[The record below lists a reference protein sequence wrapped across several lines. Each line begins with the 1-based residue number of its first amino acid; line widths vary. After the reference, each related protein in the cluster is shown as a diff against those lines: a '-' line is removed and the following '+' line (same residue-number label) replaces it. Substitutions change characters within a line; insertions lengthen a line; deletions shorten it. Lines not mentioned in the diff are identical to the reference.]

1 MQARQIMTR
10 DPLCVL
16 PTDPIW
22 RAAEL
27 MRYHG
32 IGCTPVVS
40 DETSRRVV
48 GMLTDRDI
56 AIRCVARKHN
66 GSCTVSD
73 HMTATPIHSVLTT
86 DDASRVMQKMQSARI
101 QRVPVVGPDGKLAG
115 IISQGDV
122 LRHMGRRDPVA
133 FERTMEH
140 VYAGSTFI
148 R

>member
-1 MQARQIMTR
+1 MQARELMTR

-22 RAAEL
+22 QAAEI

-32 IGCTPVVS
+32 IGCTPVVA
-40 DETSRRVV
+40 DEHSRRVV

-56 AIRCVARKHN
+56 AIRCVARKHVAR
-66 GSCTVSD
+66 CTVSD
-73 HMTATPIHSVLTT
+73 HMTSTPIHSVLAT
-86 DDASRVMQKMQSARI
+86 DDAPRVMHRMEQARV
-101 QRVPVVGPDGKLAG
+101 RRLPVLSDDGALIG

-122 LRHMGRRDPVA
+122 LRRLGHQEPLLV
-133 FERTMEH
+133 ERSMEH
-140 VYAGSTFI
+140 VYAGSTFV

>member
-1 MQARQIMTR
+1 MLARQIMTR

-32 IGCTPVVS
+32 IGCTPVLA
-40 DETSRRVV
+40 DESSRHVV

-56 AIRCVARKHN
+56 TTRCVARKHG
-66 GSCTVSD
+66 GSCRVAD
-73 HMTATPIHSVLTT
+73 HMTATPIHAVLTT
-86 DDASRVMQKMQSARI
+86 DDATRVMQKMQAARV
-101 QRVPVVGPDGKLAG
+101 QRVPVLHADGTLAG
-115 IISQGDV
+115 IVSQGDV
-122 LRHMGRRDPVA
+122 LRHMGRQDPIA

-140 VYAGSTFI
+140 VYSGSTFV

>member
-1 MQARQIMTR
+1 MLARQMMTR

-16 PTDPIW
+16 PSDPIW
-22 RAAEL
+22 HAAEL

-32 IGCTPVVS
+32 IGCTPVLA

-48 GMLTDRDI
+48 GVLTDRDI
-56 AIRCVARKHN
+56 ATRCVARKHS
-66 GSCTVSD
+66 GSCTVSE

-86 DDASRVMQKMQSARI
+86 DDASRVMQKMQFARV

-122 LRHMGRRDPVA
+122 LRHLGRQDPVA

-140 VYAGSTFI
+140 VYAGSTFV